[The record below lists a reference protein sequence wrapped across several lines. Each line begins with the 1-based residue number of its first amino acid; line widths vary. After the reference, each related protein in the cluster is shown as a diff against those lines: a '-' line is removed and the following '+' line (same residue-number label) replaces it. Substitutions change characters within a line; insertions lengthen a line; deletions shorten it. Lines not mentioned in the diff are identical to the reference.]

1 MLRPR
6 WSLPGIVLSAL
17 VLTACSD
24 DSAPNMNAATEAVS
38 RAGAQLYEQYCVTCH
53 GSGALGAPGV
63 GKEHR
68 LYWSHEVEEEGFDT
82 LVQEAINGINSMPP
96 RGGCFDCSDEEIRST
111 VIYMLQKSGAK

>member
-111 VIYMLQKSGAK
+111 VDRKSVV

>member
-24 DSAPNMNAATEAVS
+24 DSAPNTNAATEAVS
-38 RAGAQLYEQYCVTCH
+38 RDGAQLYEQYCVTCH

>member
-1 MLRPR
+1 M
-6 WSLPGIVLSAL
+6 LSAL
-17 VLTACSD
+17 ALAACSD
-24 DSAPNMNAATEAVS
+24 DSAPDTNAATEAVS
-38 RAGAQLYEQYCVTCH
+38 RDGAQLYKQYCVTCH

-96 RGGCFDCSDEEIRST
+96 RGGCFDCSDDEIRST

>member
-1 MLRPR
+1 LSRPC
-6 WSLPGIVLSAL
+6 WFLPGLLLSAL
-17 VLTACSD
+17 LLAACSD
-24 DSAPNMNAATEAVS
+24 DSAPDTTATDKAAA
-38 RAGAQLYEQYCVTCH
+38 RDGAQLYKQYCVTCH

-82 LVQEAINGINSMPP
+82 LVKEAINGINSMPP